1 MKSEFDNCGIWK
13 FGAPLVAALA
23 ILFAGGAAFAQD
35 SLTIANYGGSYGEA
49 MSKAIWKPT
58 AAELGITIKEDS
70 LNSLADIRAQVTA
83 NAVQWDVGELTVD
96 ECAQGAREGLFEPL
110 DYDVIKPRGYEPAA
124 LQPTYILDNTA
135 SYVVG
140 WSTKKFGNDG
150 PKTWA
155 DFWDVEK
162 FPGTRAMRN
171 NPAQNLEAAL
181 IADGVPLDKL
191 YPLDVD
197 RAFKKLEEIKPH
209 ISVWWTSGAQSA
221 QLVKDGEADIV
232 GIWSNRMQAVIDDG
246 AEASYTYQGGI
257 LIPDCFFIPKGST
270 KIDLAMKAIAVAA
283 SPEIHANIAQY
294 IPISPVSSEA
304 FNTGKIPPELAA
316 VLPAAPEN
324 LKLQVW
330 TDGDWWAEHGAEI
343 QERWS
348 NFIQE

>member
-1 MKSEFDNCGIWK
+1 MNSGSSKQGIWK
-13 FGAPLVAALA
+13 FGAPAAAVVALLSGGALA
-23 ILFAGGAAFAQD
+23 AD

-49 MSKAIWKPT
+49 MSKAIWQPT
-58 AAELGITIKEDS
+58 AAELGIEIKEDS

-110 DYDVIKPRGYEPAA
+110 DYDVIKPRGYDQAA

-140 WSTKKFGNDG
+140 WSTKKFGAEG
-150 PKTWA
+150 PQTWA
-155 DFWDVEK
+155 EFWDIEK
-162 FPGTRAMRN
+162 FPGTRGMRN

-209 ISVWWTSGAQSA
+209 IAVWWTSGAQSA
-221 QLVKDGEADIV
+221 QLVKDGEVDMI

-246 AEASYTYQGGI
+246 AEAQYTYQGGL
-257 LIPDCFFIPKGST
+257 LIPDCFFIPKGSA
-270 KIDLAMKAIAVAA
+270 KVDLAMKAIAVAA

-304 FNTGKIPPELAA
+304 FNTGKIPPERAKL
-316 VLPAAPEN
+316 LPASPDN

-330 TDGDWWAEHGAEI
+330 TDGDWWAEHGAEV